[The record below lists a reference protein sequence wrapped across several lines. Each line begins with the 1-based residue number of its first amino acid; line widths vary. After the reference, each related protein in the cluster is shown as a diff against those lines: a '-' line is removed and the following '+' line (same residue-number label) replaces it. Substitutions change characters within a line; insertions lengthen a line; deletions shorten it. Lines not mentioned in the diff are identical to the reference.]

1 MFENSSL
8 PREMRVSPWES
19 SGQRA
24 FANSLAGTVLHT
36 PNSTVTHACVDA
48 PRLLRL
54 GRG

>member
-24 FANSLAGTVLHT
+24 FANSLAGTVLPT

-48 PRLLRL
+48 PQLLLL
-54 GRG
+54 GLG